1 MFESDSLR
9 RREDSDFFLGNGS
22 SYCSLVRIVRYTSQA
37 SCLVRGL
44 SWSERFFEI
53 PLCQGAHLNPMIN
66 WITLELMV
74 VTRSFNVVYTFGSK
88 RSCSSPGMLAP
99 VTCRGNSTSFI
110 SQFVWRWRFDLVRF
124 VPGPDVSDRLLF
136 RQESV
141 DFSGSDGFGGIFV
154 CVSLMHSTMFQQT
167 YLLPGDAACWWS
179 RKRVLWLGVF
189 ICEYFLLAVSSHLFQ
204 TCAPAKRLL

>member
-22 SYCSLVRIVRYTSQA
+22 SCFSLVRIVRYTSQA

-53 PLCQGAHLNPMIN
+53 PLCQDALLNPMIN

-74 VTRSFNVVYTFGSK
+74 VTRSFNVVLPSAARGRARLPACLHPLRVEKTRRLLF
-88 RSCSSPGMLAP
+88 CSPSGD
-99 VTCRGNSTSFI
+99 GDSTLL
-110 SQFVWRWRFDLVRF
+110 DLY
-124 VPGPDVSDRLLF
+124 PDPDVSDRLLF

-141 DFSGSDGFGGIFV
+141 GFSGSDGFGGIFV
-154 CVSLMHSTMFQQT
+154 CVSLMHSTSSNKHTF
-167 YLLPGDAACWWS
+167 LPGV
-179 RKRVLWLGVF
+179 VLVVGVGNGRF
-189 ICEYFLLAVSSHLFQ
+189 GMVS
-204 TCAPAKRLL
+204 